1 MSKVALFFDDL
12 KHLFRSIPS
21 LVVALFFLS
30 VVLMNLFA
38 NKTIVNLPYLALDG
52 GFLLS
57 WIAFLT
63 MDVLTKH
70 YGAKAADKVN
80 VVALLISLFLS
91 FMCWILS
98 IIPTPEQDYSA
109 FNSIFGGTWFILLS
123 SGIAFLLSGFVNNA
137 LNALIHRLFKNRDG
151 GPAFFLSSYVSTLV
165 GQIVDNFTFSALTFM
180 VFAPIF
186 WGPDSAWTFVQCL
199 TGALTGALA
208 ELLME
213 VVFSPIGFY
222 ITKDWKKN
230 GVGEDYFAYRREIEA
245 KKQQKQA

>member
-1 MSKVALFFDDL
+1 MSKIRAVMDDY
-12 KHLFRSIPS
+12 KHLLRSIPS
-21 LVVALFFLS
+21 LVVTFFVLS
-30 VVLMNLFA
+30 VVMMNLFA

-57 WIAFLT
+57 WMAFLA

-80 VVALLISLFLS
+80 VLALLISLFMSL
-91 FMCWILS
+91 MCWILS
-98 IIPTPEQDYSA
+98 IIPTPNDDYSA
-109 FNSIFGGTWFILLS
+109 FNSIFGGTWFIILS
-123 SGIAFLLSGFVNNA
+123 SGTAFLLSGFVNNA
-137 LNALIHRLFKNRDG
+137 LNALIHKAFQNKDG
-151 GPAFFLSSYVSTLV
+151 GPAFFISSYVSTLI

-199 TGALTGALA
+199 TGALTGAVA

-245 KKQQKQA
+245 KKQA